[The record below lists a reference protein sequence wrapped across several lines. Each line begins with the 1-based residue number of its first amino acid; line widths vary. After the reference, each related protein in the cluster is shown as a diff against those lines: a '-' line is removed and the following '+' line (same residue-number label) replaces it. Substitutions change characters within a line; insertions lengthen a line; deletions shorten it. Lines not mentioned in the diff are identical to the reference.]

1 LYHLLN
7 KPWEEA
13 MKLSTDRILTTHVG
27 SLPRPQSLVDL
38 LVKKDQN
45 QPYDHADFD
54 RKVTQAVNEIV
65 AHQVAVGID
74 VVSDGE
80 ASKIGYATYIK
91 ERLTGF
97 GGEPFTP
104 KPNRDVAD
112 YPDFRQR
119 MVQFIGPM
127 VFRRLC
133 CIGDVQISDHDAV
146 KQDIANFKS
155 AIAAS
160 KPTDAFMPAASPG
173 VVSTFQPNRHYP
185 THAAYIG
192 AVADAMR
199 EEYEAIA
206 GAGIVVQLDSPDLAM
221 ARHTGFQ
228 DLTEA
233 DFLKQAEQQ
242 IEALNHALAN
252 VPAGSARLHLCWGN
266 YEGPHDFDI
275 PLQKILPIILK
286 AKPQAISF
294 EAANPRHAHEWTVWR
309 DAKLPD
315 DKVLIPG
322 VIDTCTNYVE
332 HPELVAQR
340 ICQFADIVG
349 RERVLAGTDCGFATF
364 VGHAGRVDPEIAYR
378 KLGALVEGAR
388 LASKKLW
395 H

>member
-1 LYHLLN
+1 M
-7 KPWEEA
+7 PSSIA
-13 MKLSTDRILTTHVG
+13 RSR
-27 SLPRPQSLVDL
+27 
-38 LVKKDQN
+38 
-45 QPYDHADFD
+45 
-54 RKVTQAVNEIV
+54 QAVAEIV
-65 AHQVAVGID
+65 AHQVAIGID

-97 GGEPFTP
+97 GGEPFAP

-119 MVQFIGPM
+119 MVQFIGPQL
-127 VFRRLC
+127 FRRLC
-133 CIGDVQISDHDAV
+133 CIGADRSVSDHDAA
-146 KQDIANFKS
+146 KQDIDNFKA

-160 KPTDAFMPAASPG
+160 KPVDAFMPAASPG

-185 THAAYIG
+185 NHAAYID
-192 AVADAMR
+192 AIADAMR

-206 GAGIVVQLDSPDLAM
+206 NAGIVVQLDSPDLAM

-233 DFLKQAEQQ
+233 EFLKQAEQQ
-242 IEALNHALAN
+242 VEALNHALAN

-266 YEGPHDFDI
+266 YEGPHDLDI

-294 EAANPRHAHEWTVWR
+294 EAANPRHAHEWTVWQET
-309 DAKLPD
+309 KLPD

-322 VIDTCTNYVE
+322 VIDTCTNYIE

-340 ICQFADIVG
+340 ICRFADIVG
-349 RERVLAGTDCGFATF
+349 RERVMAGTDCGFATS
-364 VGHAGRVDPEIAYR
+364 VGTAGRVDREIAFR
-378 KLGALVEGAR
+378 KLASLVEGAQI
-388 LASKKLW
+388 ASKRLW

>member
-1 LYHLLN
+1 
-7 KPWEEA
+7 

-27 SLPRPQSLVDL
+27 SLPRPQALVDL
-38 LVKKDQN
+38 LVKKDHGEA
-45 QPYDHADFD
+45 YDHAEFA
-54 RKVTQAVNEIV
+54 RLAHAAVASIV
-65 AHQVAVGID
+65 AHQVEVGID

-80 ASKIGYATYIK
+80 ASKIGYSTYIK

-97 GGEPFTP
+97 GGEPFVN
-104 KPNRDVAD
+104 KPQRDLAD

-119 MVQFIGPM
+119 MVQFTGPQ

-133 CIGDVQISDHDAV
+133 CTGPIELSDRDAV
-146 KQDIANFKS
+146 KQDIANLKD
-155 AIAAS
+155 AMATS
-160 KPTDAFMPAASPG
+160 KPVDAFMPAASPG
-173 VVSTFQPNRHYP
+173 VVSAFQPNRHYP
-185 THAAYIG
+185 THTAYIE
-192 AVADAMR
+192 AVAAAMR

-206 GAGIVVQLDSPDLAM
+206 NAGIVVQLDSPDLAM

-233 DFLKQAEQQ
+233 EFLKQAEQQ
-242 IEALNHALAN
+242 VEALNHALAN

-275 PLQKILPIILK
+275 ALSKILPIILK

-294 EAANPRHAHEWTVWR
+294 EAANPRHAHEWAVWR
-309 DAKLPD
+309 DAKIPD

-340 ICQFADIVG
+340 ICQYAAIVG
-349 RERVLAGTDCGFATF
+349 KERVMAGTDCGFATF
-364 VGHAGRVDPEIAYR
+364 VGHAGRVDPEIAFR
-378 KLGALVEGAR
+378 KLGSMVEGAK
-388 LASKKLW
+388 LASRQLW

>member
-1 LYHLLN
+1 
-7 KPWEEA
+7 

-27 SLPRPQSLVDL
+27 SLPRPKAVADL
-38 LVKKDQN
+38 LVKKDQGL
-45 QPYDHADFD
+45 PYDQAELD
-54 RKVTQAVNEIV
+54 RGVRQAVAGIV
-65 AHQVAVGID
+65 ARQVAAGID

-80 ASKIGYATYIK
+80 TSKIGYATYIK

-97 GGEPFTP
+97 GGENFVP
-104 KPNRDVAD
+104 KSQRDLAD

-119 MVQFIGPM
+119 MIQFTGPQ

-133 CIGDVQISDHDAV
+133 CTGDVTLRDHDAV
-146 KQDIANFKS
+146 RLDIANFKA
-155 AIAAS
+155 AIETS
-160 KPTDAFMPAASPG
+160 KPVDAFMPAASPG
-173 VVSTFQPNRHYP
+173 VVSAFQPNRHYP
-185 THAAYIG
+185 SHAAYIG
-192 AVADAMR
+192 AVADAMK

-233 DFLKQAEQQ
+233 EFLSQAEQQ
-242 IEALNHALAN
+242 IEALNHALEN
-252 VPAGSARLHLCWGN
+252 VPASSARLHLCWGN

-275 PLQKILPIILK
+275 PLQKILPIVLK

-309 DAKLPD
+309 DTKLPG

-322 VIDTCTNYVE
+322 VVDTCTNYIE
-332 HPELVAQR
+332 HPELIAQR
-340 ICQFADIVG
+340 ICQFAGIVG

-364 VGHAGRVDPEIAYR
+364 VGHTGRVDPEIAFR
-378 KLGALVEGAR
+378 KLASLVEGAK
-388 LASKKLW
+388 LASDRLW

>member
-1 LYHLLN
+1 
-7 KPWEEA
+7 

-27 SLPRPQSLVDL
+27 SLPRPRAVAEL
-38 LVKKDQN
+38 LVRRDQG
-45 QPYDHADFD
+45 QPYDRAELD
-54 RKVTQAVNEIV
+54 RAVRQAVADVV
-65 AHQVAVGID
+65 ARQVATGID

-80 ASKIGYATYIK
+80 TSKIGYATYIK
-91 ERLTGF
+91 DRLTGF
-97 GGEPFTP
+97 GGENFTP
-104 KPNRDVAD
+104 KPNRDVAE
-112 YPDFRQR
+112 YPEFRQR
-119 MVQFIGPM
+119 MLQFTGPQ

-133 CIGDVQISDHDAV
+133 CTGDVAMRDHDAV
-146 KQDIANFKS
+146 RLDIANFQA

-160 KPTDAFMPAASPG
+160 KPVDAFMPAASPG
-173 VVSTFQPNRHYP
+173 VVSAFQPNRHYP

-228 DLTEA
+228 DLTEPE
-233 DFLKQAEQQ
+233 FLKQAEQQ
-242 IEALNHALAN
+242 VEALNHALEN
-252 VPAGSARLHLCWGN
+252 VPAHSARLHLCWGN

-275 PLQKILPIILK
+275 PLRKILPIVLK

-322 VIDTCTNYVE
+322 VVDTCTNYVE
-332 HPELVAQR
+332 HPELIAQR
-340 ICQFADIVG
+340 ICQFAAIVG

-364 VGHAGRVDPEIAYR
+364 VGNAGRVDAQIAYR
-378 KLGALVEGAR
+378 KLGSLVEGAQ
-388 LASKKLW
+388 LASRRLW
-395 H
+395 G

>member
-1 LYHLLN
+1 
-7 KPWEEA
+7 

-27 SLPRPQSLVDL
+27 SLPRPQALVEL
-38 LVKKDQN
+38 LVKKDHN
-45 QPYDHADFD
+45 EPYDHAAFD
-54 RKVTQAVNEIV
+54 RHVTEAVAAVV
-65 AHQVAVGID
+65 ARQVTTGID

-97 GGEPFTP
+97 GGEPYTP

-112 YPDFRQR
+112 YPDFRNR
-119 MVQFIGPM
+119 MVQFTGAF
-127 VFRRLC
+127 VFHRLC
-133 CIGDVQISDHDAV
+133 CIGDVQLRDHDAV
-146 KQDIANFKS
+146 KQDIANFKA
-155 AIAAS
+155 AIDAS
-160 KPTDAFMPAASPG
+160 KPVDAFMPAASPG
-173 VVSTFQPNRHYP
+173 VVSAFQPNRHYP
-185 THAAYIG
+185 NHAAYIG
-192 AVADAMR
+192 AIADAMR
-199 EEYEAIA
+199 EEYEAITN
-206 GAGIVVQLDSPDLAM
+206 AGIVVQLDSPDLAM

-228 DLTEA
+228 DLSEA

-242 IEALNHALAN
+242 VEAVNHALAN
-252 VPAGSARLHLCWGN
+252 VPASSVRLHLCWGN

-275 PLQKILPIILK
+275 PLQKMLPVILK

-309 DAKLPD
+309 DAKIPD

-340 ICQFADIVG
+340 IVQYADIVG
-349 RERVLAGTDCGFATF
+349 RERVIAGTDCGFATF

-378 KLGALVEGAR
+378 KLGSLVEGAR
-388 LASKKLW
+388 LASQKLW

>member
-1 LYHLLN
+1 
-7 KPWEEA
+7 

-27 SLPRPQSLVDL
+27 SLPRPQALVDL
-38 LVKKDQN
+38 LVKKDQD
-45 QPYDHADFD
+45 QPYDHAAFA
-54 RKVTQAVNEIV
+54 RETTKAVAEIV

-91 ERLTGF
+91 DRLTGF
-97 GGEPFTP
+97 GGEPFVP

-112 YPDFRQR
+112 YPAFRER
-119 MVQFIGPM
+119 MVQFTGTF

-133 CIGDVQISDHDAV
+133 CIGPIELSDHDAV
-146 KQDIANFKS
+146 KQDIANLK
-155 AIAAS
+155 AAMAAS
-160 KPTDAFMPAASPG
+160 KPVDAFMPAASPG
-173 VVSTFQPNRHYP
+173 VVSAFQPNRHYP
-185 THAAYIG
+185 THTAYIE
-192 AVADAMR
+192 AVAGAMR

-206 GAGIVVQLDSPDLAM
+206 NAGIVVQLDSPDLAM

-233 DFLKQAEQQ
+233 EFLKQAEQQ

-252 VPAGSARLHLCWGN
+252 VPASSARLHLCWGN

-286 AKPQAISF
+286 GKPQAISF
-294 EAANPRHAHEWTVWR
+294 EAANPRHAHEWAVWR
-309 DAKLPD
+309 DARLPD

-349 RERVLAGTDCGFATF
+349 RERVIAGTDCGFATF
-364 VGHAGRVDPEIAYR
+364 VGHAGRVDPEIAFR
-378 KLGALVEGAR
+378 KLGSLVEGAR
-388 LASKKLW
+388 LASARLW

>member
-1 LYHLLN
+1 
-7 KPWEEA
+7 

-27 SLPRPQSLVDL
+27 SLPRPQPLVEL
-38 LVKKDQN
+38 LIKKDRGE
-45 QPYDHADFD
+45 PYDATEFA
-54 RKVTQAVNEIV
+54 RQVRQAVADIV
-65 AHQVAVGID
+65 ARQVAIGID

-80 ASKIGYATYIK
+80 SSKIGYATYIK
-91 ERLTGF
+91 DRLTGF
-97 GGEPFTP
+97 GGEPYVP

-112 YPDFRQR
+112 YPDFRR
-119 MVQFIGPM
+119 RLEQFIGPQQI
-127 VFRRLC
+127 RRLC
-133 CIGDVQISDHDAV
+133 CTGPITLRDHDAV
-146 KQDIANFKS
+146 QQDIANFKA

-185 THAAYIG
+185 SHAAYI
-192 AVADAMR
+192 DAIAAAMQ

-233 DFLKQAEQQ
+233 EFLRQAEHQV
-242 IEALNHALAN
+242 EALNHALAN
-252 VPAGSARLHLCWGN
+252 VPASSARLHLCWGN

-294 EAANPRHAHEWTVWR
+294 EAANPRHEHEWTVWR
-309 DAKLPD
+309 ETKLPD

-322 VIDTCTNYVE
+322 VIDTCTNYIE

-340 ICQFADIVG
+340 ICRFADVVG
-349 RERVLAGTDCGFATF
+349 RERVIAGTDCGFATS
-364 VGHAGRVDPEIAYR
+364 VGTAGRVDREIAFR
-378 KLGALVEGAR
+378 KLGSLVEGAKI
-388 LASKKLW
+388 ASARLW